1 MQPGLQT
8 VESMGCFLECP
19 LMTRIDNDDDGHHH
33 HHQQVDR
40 YKPQYKSHI
49 PSTGLNLVKLETTHH
64 ITMGAI
70 LSQIISQIPSWRAHG
85 KTIRYDGPV
94 HYE

>member
-33 HHQQVDR
+33 HHQSLWVE
-40 YKPQYKSHI
+40 
-49 PSTGLNLVKLETTHH
+49 NV
-64 ITMGAI
+64 MVV
-70 LSQIISQIPSWRAHG
+70 IIIIIIINVCGG
-85 KTIRYDGPV
+85 KT
-94 HYE
+94 